1 MYEVPKLNSNYLTYN
16 TIRDWILRYSSSESV
31 NVFNFV
37 IDKLQIIP
45 IFLTDFFGFFCPIWR
60 NCETT
65 KLPVFYVS
73 WVEMNR
79 YKGWFCKFL
88 LFINWKCEI
97 SQFSLLM
104 RNCREYYLINFNFK
118 RVQFSCFLWNCLCSL
133 GNANF
138 WYTKSR
144 NLRNHPLIISDN

>member
-1 MYEVPKLNSNYLTYN
+1 MQNVRRVLTGTDWEWTWFLLFKLWLVDTLKHKHQPELSMNDEYTIMTQMVDVFLLSFYL
-16 TIRDWILRYSSSESV
+16 LA
-31 NVFNFV
+31 
-37 IDKLQIIP
+37 
-45 IFLTDFFGFFCPIWR
+45 
-60 NCETT
+60 
-65 KLPVFYVS
+65 
-73 WVEMNR
+73 
-79 YKGWFCKFL
+79 KGWFCKFL
-88 LFINWKCEI
+88 LFIYRKCEI

-144 NLRNHPLIISDN
+144 NLRNHPLVQQNFGK